1 MAWAD
6 KYKQGNKM
14 KSVFITN
21 HLFDLI
27 IPCFGRGFI
36 WHYKLFNV
44 PLNMFFYSTEM
55 NVELM

>member
-1 MAWAD
+1 
-6 KYKQGNKM
+6 M